1 MNNVL
6 IKKNNE
12 LEQLKK
18 DYMKIKQELNNYK
31 KINQNLNNQIN
42 NVNQKYSEVLKEI
55 RIKNKMISDLE
66 FGNKNLKDIN
76 LNEHKNENEENI
88 ILSINDQIKNF
99 QKEFFEEENIENEP
113 NNNNEIQNTDK
124 NSLTQLVSNTLNTFM
139 EKLNNYKNENMK
151 EIVKLRNILDSN
163 NKIDISEQYYQKI
176 IDTIKNLCFTIPNN
190 TLNFSKFP
198 TFSKNDNNETKS
210 KNILVSINILSD
222 YIISNN
228 KNNNKNINLNN
239 MKINEELR
247 KKLKEMSELLI
258 KSNENLSKLKK
269 DNIELKQ
276 KYNKLELDYNSLNKK
291 EKENYNNKN
300 LDKELESLK
309 DELNK
314 KNQEIKSLEHMI
326 TRLTNKIEN
335 KEEENKKKK
344 NGEGSIRDKIMNEK
358 NNNLYLQYNK
368 FVKDEKNEKNLKKFL
383 DKFTNGEYGS
393 SFKEKIN
400 IQSLKEQV
408 DKLDKRI
415 NEELGNDK

>member
-1 MNNVL
+1 MDYENENENDMNDDINNYDEENNEFNEYNEYEQENNNEENVEEFNENDINMIYEENEELKKKCQVLNNVL

-76 LNEHKNENEENI
+76 LNEHKNENDENI

-228 KNNNKNINLNN
+228 KNNNKNIN
-239 MKINEELR
+239 
-247 KKLKEMSELLI
+247 
-258 KSNENLSKLKK
+258 
-269 DNIELKQ
+269 
-276 KYNKLELDYNSLNKK
+276 
-291 EKENYNNKN
+291 
-300 LDKELESLK
+300 
-309 DELNK
+309 
-314 KNQEIKSLEHMI
+314 
-326 TRLTNKIEN
+326 
-335 KEEENKKKK
+335 
-344 NGEGSIRDKIMNEK
+344 
-358 NNNLYLQYNK
+358 
-368 FVKDEKNEKNLKKFL
+368 
-383 DKFTNGEYGS
+383 
-393 SFKEKIN
+393 
-400 IQSLKEQV
+400 
-408 DKLDKRI
+408 
-415 NEELGNDK
+415 